1 MRTTEKQP
9 RTSPLVPDA
18 VAREI
23 ARHDWDSVDCGCG
36 RPAGHLV
43 DTLWD
48 AAEGHPAA
56 FHALEGHA
64 FHTGRLRPPAP
75 AVCGVLMA
83 VWCAGP
89 PRQSTREALLWALL
103 RLLGAEDDGTSHEA
117 GLYGQCAAHIR
128 AALPSLRG
136 AQAHRPDSVSAAYAN
151 GILHLLALAD

>member
-1 MRTTEKQP
+1 MRTTDKQP

-23 ARHDWDSVDCGCG
+23 ARHDWNSIECGCG

-56 FHALEGHA
+56 FRALEGHA
-64 FHTGRLRPPAP
+64 FHDGVLRPPAP

-83 VWCAGP
+83 VWSAGP
-89 PRQSTREALLWALL
+89 PRQSTREGLLWALL
-103 RLLGAEDDGTSHEA
+103 RLLGAEDDGSSHEA

-128 AALPSLRG
+128 ACAPGLRET
-136 AQAHRPDSVSAAYAN
+136 ATRRPGSESAAYAE
-151 GILHLLALAD
+151 GILSLLDLAV

>member
-9 RTSPLVPDA
+9 RTSPLVPDT
-18 VAREI
+18 VVREI
-23 ARHDWDSVDCGCG
+23 TRHGWDSVTCGCG

-64 FHTGRLRPPAP
+64 FHAGGLRAPAP

-83 VWCAGP
+83 VWSAGP

-103 RLLGAEDDGTSHEA
+103 RLLGCEDDGTSHEA

-128 AALPSLRG
+128 TALPTLR
-136 AQAHRPDSVSAAYAN
+136 AAAAHRPDSVSAAYAT
-151 GILHLLALAD
+151 GILRLLDLSG

>member
-1 MRTTEKQP
+1 MRTTDKQP

-23 ARHDWDSVDCGCG
+23 ARHDWNSIECGCG

-56 FHALEGHA
+56 FRALEGHA
-64 FHTGRLRPPAP
+64 FQGGVLRPPAP

-83 VWCAGP
+83 VWSAGP
-89 PRQSTREALLWALL
+89 PRQSTREGLLWALL
-103 RLLGAEDDGTSHEA
+103 RFLGAEDDGSSHEA

-128 AALPSLRG
+128 ACTPGLRET
-136 AQAHRPDSVSAAYAN
+136 ATRRPGSESAAYAE
-151 GILHLLALAD
+151 GILNLLDLAV

>member
-1 MRTTEKQP
+1 MRATDKQP
-9 RTSPLVPDA
+9 RTSPLVPDV

-23 ARHDWDSVDCGCG
+23 ARHDWNSIDCGCG

-56 FHALEGHA
+56 FRALEGHA
-64 FHTGRLRPPAP
+64 FHTGVLRPPAP

-83 VWCAGP
+83 VWAAGP
-89 PRQSTREALLWALL
+89 PRRLTREALLWALL
-103 RLLGAEDDGTSHEA
+103 RLLGAEDDGSSYEA

-128 AALPSLRG
+128 AGAPGLRETAARCPG
-136 AQAHRPDSVSAAYAN
+136 SESAAYAE
-151 GILHLLALAD
+151 GILSLLDLAV